1 MNLTRLL
8 AATAALLAAAH
19 LQAQTT
25 AAPAAATTTDKAKDA
40 ASRAMELI
48 GNKAKGLDELVDKVA
63 PAVAAEAEKAPK
75 ALKPLAAA
83 VTTVAKGATAA
94 KSAVKKDD
102 PAQWAKE
109 SVRKLAVLDVEFGGG
124 TQSIMFELFDAAAPR
139 TVGNFIENCEA
150 KTYDGLAIHRAIDGY
165 LVQTGD
171 PLTADD
177 SQRSNW
183 GTGGGEKT
191 VPGEF
196 KRNHSRG
203 CVAMARRGDKV
214 NPKRD
219 SNGYQFYFGLGNMSG
234 LDGSYTVFGQVVSG
248 MEVLDQ
254 ISQAPTDGNDCP
266 LQRIEVKSVRVID
279 HKGPLISMRS
289 TGFGADSNGKRRYT
303 KPLSAKSGW
312 ERLLERVW

>member
-1 MNLTRLL
+1 MNLTRFL
-8 AATAALLAAAH
+8 AAFAALLAAAQ

-25 AAPAAATTTDKAKDA
+25 APEASATDKAKDA

-48 GNKAKGLDELVDKVA
+48 GNKTKGVDELVEKVA

-83 VTTVAKGATAA
+83 VTSVAKGMAA
-94 KSAVKKDD
+94 KPAVKKDD
-102 PAQWAKE
+102 PSGWEKD

-124 TQSIMFELFDAAAPR
+124 TQSIMFELFDKEAPR
-139 TVGNFIENCEA
+139 TVGNFIENCES
-150 KTYDGLAIHRAIDGY
+150 KTYNGLAIHRAIDNY

-203 CVAMARRGDKV
+203 CVAMARRADKV

-248 MEVLDQ
+248 MEVLEQ
-254 ISQAPTDGNDCP
+254 ISQAPADGNDCP
-266 LQRIEVKSVRVID
+266 LQRIEVKSVKVID

-289 TGFGADSNGKRRYT
+289 TGFSSDSNGKRRYT